1 VQRYACIDGTAHHR
15 GEVTLHVEMR
25 LDDGRGEIRQR
36 NLDLVRLSGW
46 LLTQHERSQLS
57 FVVDQLGEL
66 RIDSSRLRLAMKDA
80 IDELIEHA
88 KTLQASSV

>member
-1 VQRYACIDGTAHHR
+1 MPAIPL
-15 GEVTLHVEMR
+15 EV
-25 LDDGRGEIRQR
+25 
-36 NLDLVRLSGW
+36 DL
-46 LLTQHERSQLS
+46 
-57 FVVDQLGEL
+57 VDQLGEL